1 MSINITACPL
11 GDGRFFAYLGNR
23 PPCKATS
30 TPFYSAARVLLDEG
44 VSPDT
49 VLTMRHEGSSIVSM
63 RSTIGE
69 AARLTVTEEDKKG
82 LRVRKYRP
90 PAFE

>member
-1 MSINITACPL
+1 MSINITAYPL

-23 PPCKATS
+23 PLCKASS
-30 TPFYSAARVLLDEG
+30 TPFYSAARALLDEG

-49 VLTMRHEGSSIVSM
+49 VLTMRHDGSSIVSL
-63 RSTIGE
+63 RSTVGQ
-69 AARLTVTEEDKKG
+69 AAKLTVVEEDKKG